1 MRQAI
6 KKEVIILQG
15 GRVEFSSPELKP
27 GVRAEVI
34 VFVPNSKPAS
44 SKMVSFIGKGK
55 GAFVKSAEVDTFLRN
70 ERDKWE

>member
-1 MRQAI
+1 MIQAI
-6 KKEVIILQG
+6 RKEVTILQG

-34 VFVPNSKPAS
+34 VVIPDSQSVGRKLT
-44 SKMVSFIGKGK
+44 SFIGKGK
-55 GAFVKSAEVDTFLRN
+55 GAFEKSSDVDEFIRK